1 MDRRPQGNVTFL
13 FTDIEQSTR
22 LWELYPVAM
31 WNAFAQ
37 HELIIR
43 QACSCH
49 DGFVYKMVGDAFQV
63 AFARAEQALLAA
75 VEIQS
80 SLIAAAWGETD
91 QLHVRMALH
100 SGTTQERND
109 DYVGPLLNRLARMLE
124 AGYGDQILLTQ
135 ETVQSLHD
143 GLPPGMELCDLGQ
156 HYLRDLVR
164 PVRIFQVIA
173 PGLPS
178 AFLPLKSLNPQQTA
192 RIGGPASPPW
202 PASSGRPHHASQP
215 AHASFTVL
223 PVNGSGT
230 GANPVPGDGS
240 GSTNDWSSPLMWRW
254 SNGHHWVRPSPE
266 SSVHVTSAA

>member
-31 WNAFAQ
+31 WNAFTQ
-37 HELIIR
+37 QEQIIR
-43 QACSCH
+43 QVCSLH
-49 DGFVYKMVGDAFQV
+49 TGFVYKMVGDAFQV
-63 AFARAEQALLAA
+63 AFATAEQALLAA
-75 VEIQS
+75 VEIQR

-91 QLHVRMALH
+91 QLHIRMALH

-109 DYVGPLLNRLARMLE
+109 DYVGPLLNRLARLLE
-124 AGYGDQILLTQ
+124 TGYGDQILLSQ
-135 ETVQSLHD
+135 ETVQSLQA

-164 PVRIFQVIA
+164 PVRIFQVLA

-178 AFLPLKSLNPQQTA
+178 AFSPLKSANPHQTA
-192 RIGGPASPPW
+192 RALGPASSAW
-202 PASSGRPHHASQP
+202 PASSARPYHALQP
-215 AHASFTVL
+215 AHTSFTGL

-230 GANPVPGDGS
+230 GANGVHGNVA
-240 GSTNDWSSPLMWRW
+240 GSTNDWSSPLIQRW
-254 SNGHHWVRPSPE
+254 VNGRHGVRSAPE
-266 SSVHVTSAA
+266 SSVHLTSAA